1 MKKSLILPLI
11 VCLIVAGC
19 SDEGVARKALDGAG
33 YTGVQLT
40 GYEWAGCSGNDTY
53 STGFKALG
61 PTGKPVVGVVCSGW
75 MKGATIRTF

>member
-19 SDEGVARKALDGAG
+19 SDSGVARKALDGAG
-33 YTGVQLT
+33 YTKVHLS
-40 GYEWAGCSGNDTY
+40 GYEWGACGEND
-53 STGFKALG
+53 SFATGFMALG
-61 PTGKPVVGVVCSGW
+61 PTGKPVTGVVCSGW